1 MKATGVQLIRYI
13 YCESGRTSIMAQ
25 NPINTIKQRWHRQL
39 LKTLGICCL
48 AWVFL
53 AGCSKNNAGL
63 PKQVYHDLT
72 GYYNG
77 LFNAELLLEE
87 KIDATRQNY
96 EVKYNERLSVY
107 PEGPIV
113 PGQMRCD
120 DVIEKAQAM
129 IQKQNREKMDRE
141 ISNQTDDAWLL
152 VGKAFLYEG
161 NFEAAIDAFRYVTTF
176 YEEGVDARSNK
187 RQRKQNSNSKR
198 RQRERDEEKE
208 RFEDLKEGKDI
219 RPKAKL
225 FVHEY
230 ARSEA
235 LTLMLRAYV
244 ESGEYDLA
252 ESILTFIRSDL
263 NFLQNLD
270 WEIDRIEADLA
281 LRQNDLERAIQS
293 LERSTQGAP
302 KLERKTMEFVLGQ
315 LYQETN
321 RNLEANAWFSQ
332 CIKRNGNLDMLFYA
346 RLNQAKESPNNEADK
361 LLGKLLKENKYKDFF
376 GEIWFARAELA
387 QEAGNLESTTLY
399 FQKACQA
406 DGTAKEVLFAS
417 YTTLGDLS
425 YAQKDYIQA
434 SAYYDSASNHA
445 NSELAASGA
454 LEIRRQ
460 NLAQL
465 AGYLE
470 TIETF
475 TDQQEI
481 NALSDEELYT
491 LAKEQIEEEDRL
503 IQEAQA
509 RQERLNALS
518 ASSDGGSGFYFNSVD
533 AMKQGQVLFA
543 SIWGD
548 RPLEDNWR
556 RSDKLSFAEVNP
568 VETLSEEDQL
578 EQRIQERVE
587 SMREASNKSEED
599 MKAIYEA
606 FYGAGFIFRANLREL
621 SYAKEKFEQ
630 LVVLLEPKETTYRPN
645 TLYNLYLIAQEE
657 GDSTKMLTIQSDF
670 LKEYGQAKYDD
681 MFGQKADTAINEM
694 DALTRSAE
702 IYYDSLYQRYLI
714 DSLDGLHHAIDL
726 AGARFNPNP
735 IQAKFDL
742 LRAMIYAKQANH
754 EFFVNTLTSILKD
767 YKGSEE
773 SLYAYELLDQLGL
786 APEQSSSSL
795 PFPKSDKMESSG
807 LIDERNSENI
817 DQINSTEDGRVKMT
831 IGNKSFNLG
840 KEEND
845 SEENSSDP
853 NEKE

>member
-1 MKATGVQLIRYI
+1 
-13 YCESGRTSIMAQ
+13 MAQ
-25 NPINTIKQRWHRQL
+25 NPVNKINQRWHRKP
-39 LKTLGICCL
+39 LKTLGICCF
-48 AWVFL
+48 AMVFL

-87 KIDATRQNY
+87 KIDAARQNY

-113 PGQMRCD
+113 PGQMRCE
-120 DVIEKAQAM
+120 DVVEKAQAM

-161 NFEAAIDAFRYVTTF
+161 NFDAAIDAFRYVTTF
-176 YEEGVDARSNK
+176 YEEGVDARSNE
-187 RQRKQNSNSKR
+187 RRRRQNSNSKR
-198 RQRERDEEKE
+198 RQRQKENEKE
-208 RFEDLKEGKDI
+208 RFEELKEGKDI

-244 ESGEYDLA
+244 ESGQYDLA

-281 LRQNDLERAIQS
+281 LRQNNLERAIQS
-293 LERSTQGAP
+293 LERSTQEAP
-302 KLERKTMEFVLGQ
+302 KMERKTMEFVLGQ

-321 RNLEANAWFSQ
+321 RNIEANAWFSQ

-376 GEIWFARAELA
+376 GEIWFARAQLA
-387 QEAGNLESTTLY
+387 QEAGNLESATIY
-399 FQKACQA
+399 FQKACQE

-425 YAQKDYIQA
+425 YSQKDYIQA

-445 NSELAASGA
+445 NKELAASGA
-454 LEIRRQ
+454 LEMRRQ

-465 AGYLE
+465 ADYLE
-470 TIETF
+470 TIESF
-475 TDQQEI
+475 TKQQELDE
-481 NALSDEELYT
+481 LSDEELYA
-491 LAKEQIEEEDRL
+491 LAKEQIVEEDRL
-503 IQEAQA
+503 LQEAQA

-518 ASSDGGSGFYFNSVD
+518 ASTDGGSGFYFNSVD

-556 RSDKLSFAEVNP
+556 RSNKLSFAEVNS
-568 VETLSEEDQL
+568 VVTLSEEDLL

-606 FYGAGFIFRANLREL
+606 FYGAGFIFRVNLREL
-621 SYAKEKFEQ
+621 SYAKEQFEQ
-630 LVVLLEPKETTYRPN
+630 LEALLKPKEATYRPN

-657 GDSTKMLTIQSDF
+657 GDTAKMITIQSDF
-670 LKEYGQAKYDD
+670 LKDYGQAQYDE
-681 MFGQKADTAINEM
+681 MFGSNTDTTENEN
-694 DALTRSAE
+694 DALTRSSE

-714 DSLDGLHHAIDL
+714 DSLDGLHHAIEL

-742 LRAMIYAKQANH
+742 LRAMVYAKQANH

-767 YKGSEE
+767 HKGSDE

-786 APEQSSSSL
+786 APEQGSSSL
-795 PFPKSDKMESSG
+795 PFPKPDKKETNG
-807 LIDERNSENI
+807 LIDERNSENL
-817 DQINSTEDGRVKMT
+817 DQINSVEEGRAKMT
-831 IGNKSFNLG
+831 IGDKSFNLEN
-840 KEEND
+840 EENNSD
-845 SEENSSDP
+845 ENPSNP

>member
-1 MKATGVQLIRYI
+1 
-13 YCESGRTSIMAQ
+13 MALK
-25 NPINTIKQRWHRQL
+25 PVSTIEQPWHRQP
-39 LKTLGICCL
+39 LKTIGICCF
-48 AWVFL
+48 AWIFL

-63 PKQVYHDLT
+63 PKQVYHDLI

-87 KIDATRQNY
+87 KIDASRQNY
-96 EVKYNERLSVY
+96 EVQYNERLSVY

-113 PGQMRCD
+113 PGQMGCE

-152 VGKAFLYEG
+152 IGKAFLYEG
-161 NFEAAIDAFRYVTTF
+161 NFDAAIDAFRYVTTF

-198 RQRERDEEKE
+198 RQKERDDEKE

-219 RPKAKL
+219 RPKANL
-225 FVHEY
+225 FIHEY

-244 ESGEYDLA
+244 ESGQYDLA

-270 WEIDRIEADLA
+270 WEIDRIEGDLA

-293 LERSTQGAP
+293 LERSTQNAP

-332 CIKRNGNLDMLFYA
+332 CIKRNGNLNMLFYA
-346 RLNQAKESPNNEADK
+346 RLNQAKESPNNEADR
-361 LLGKLLKENKYKDFF
+361 LLGRLLKENKYKNFF
-376 GEIWFARAELA
+376 GEIWFARADLA
-387 QEAGNLESTTLY
+387 QKAGDLESATLY

-406 DGTAKEVLFAS
+406 DGTGKDVLFAS

-434 SAYYDSASNHA
+434 SAYYDSASNHS
-445 NSELAASGA
+445 NRELAASGA
-454 LEIRRQ
+454 LEMRRQ

-465 AGYLE
+465 ADYLE

-475 TDQQEI
+475 TNQQEI
-481 NALSDEELYT
+481 DALSDKELYE
-491 LAKEQIEEEDRL
+491 LAKQQIVDEDRL
-503 IQEAQA
+503 LQEAQA

-518 ASSDGGSGFYFNSVD
+518 SSSNGGSGFYFNSVD
-533 AMKQGQVLFA
+533 AMKQGRVLFA

-556 RSDKLSFAEVNP
+556 RSDKLNFAEVNT

-578 EQRIQERVE
+578 EQRIQERME

-599 MKAIYEA
+599 MKVIHEA
-606 FYGAGFIFRANLREL
+606 YYGAGFIFRVNLREL

-630 LVVLLEPKETTYRPN
+630 LVVLLELKETTYRPN

-657 GDSTKMLTIQSDF
+657 GDSSRMLTISTEF
-670 LKEYGQAKYDD
+670 LKDYGQAMHKE
-681 MFGQKADTAINEM
+681 MFGTTADTARNKI
-694 DALTRSAE
+694 DALARSAE
-702 IYYDSLYQRYLI
+702 IYYDSLYQLYLI
-714 DSLDGLHHAIDL
+714 DSLDGLHHAIKL
-726 AGARFNPNP
+726 AGARFYPNP

-742 LRAMIYAKQANH
+742 LQGMIYAKQANH
-754 EFFVNTLTSILKD
+754 EFFVNSLTSILKD
-767 YKGSEE
+767 HKGSEE

-807 LIDERNSENI
+807 LIDEREMENINQMNSE
-817 DQINSTEDGRVKMT
+817 EDGRVKMT

-845 SEENSSDP
+845 SEENSSEPD
-853 NEKE
+853 EKE

>member
-1 MKATGVQLIRYI
+1 
-13 YCESGRTSIMAQ
+13 MAQ
-25 NPINTIKQRWHRQL
+25 NLVSKINFQWYRNP
-39 LKTLGICCL
+39 LKTLGIFCFT
-48 AWVFL
+48 WVII

-77 LFNAELLLEE
+77 LFNAELLLDE

-113 PGQMRCD
+113 PGQMRCE

-141 ISNQTDDAWLL
+141 ISHQTDDAWLL

-161 NFEAAIDAFRYVTTF
+161 NFEAAIDAFRYITTF
-176 YEEGVDARSNK
+176 YEEGIDARSNK
-187 RQRKQNSNSKR
+187 KQRKQNSNSKR
-198 RQRERDEEKE
+198 RQKEKDEERA
-208 RFEDLKEGKDI
+208 RFEALKEGKDI

-235 LTLMLRAYV
+235 LTSMLRAYV
-244 ESGEYDLA
+244 ESGQYDLA

-263 NFLQNLD
+263 DFLQNLD
-270 WEIDRIEADLA
+270 WEIHRIEADLA
-281 LRQNDLERAIQS
+281 LRQNDIERAIQS
-293 LERSTQGAP
+293 LERSTQEAP

-346 RLNQAKESPNNEADK
+346 RLNQAKESPNDEADK
-361 LLGKLLKENKYKDFF
+361 LLGKLLKENKYNNFF

-387 QEAGNLESTTLY
+387 QKAGDLENATLY
-399 FQKACQA
+399 FQKACQE
-406 DGTAKEVLFAS
+406 DGTVEEVLCAS
-417 YTTLGDLS
+417 YTILGDIF
-425 YAQKDYIQA
+425 YDQKDYIQA

-445 NSELAASGA
+445 NRELAASGA
-454 LEIRRQ
+454 LEMRRQ

-465 AGYLE
+465 ADYLE

-475 TDQQEI
+475 TNQQAI
-481 NALSDEELYT
+481 DALSEEELYA
-491 LAKEQIEEEDRL
+491 LAKEQIEEEDRTF
-503 IQEAQA
+503 QEAKA

-518 ASSDGGSGFYFNSVD
+518 ASSDGGSGFYFNSVE

-556 RSDKLSFAEVNP
+556 RSDKLSFAEVNTA
-568 VETLSEEDQL
+568 ESLSEEDQF
-578 EQRIQERVE
+578 EQRVQERAE
-587 SMREASNKSEED
+587 SLRSASNKSAED
-599 MKAIYEA
+599 MKIVYEA
-606 FYGAGFIFRANLREL
+606 FYGAGFIFRVNLREL
-621 SYAKEKFEQ
+621 SYAKDKFEQ

-657 GDSTKMLTIQSDF
+657 GDSAKMLTIQTDF
-670 LKEYGQAKYDD
+670 LKEYGQVKYDD
-681 MFGQKADTAINEM
+681 MFGKTKDAKADKT
-694 DALTRSAE
+694 DALLQAAQ
-702 IYYDSLYQRYLI
+702 IYYDSLYGRYI
-714 DSLDGLHHAIDL
+714 MDSLQGLHRAIDI

-742 LRAMIYAKQANH
+742 LKAMIYAKESNH
-754 EFFVNTLTSILKD
+754 EFFVNSLTGILKD

-786 APEQSSSSL
+786 APEQNSTSL
-795 PFPKSDKMESSG
+795 PFPKSNKKESTG
-807 LIDERNSENI
+807 LIDERNPDTMNQENSE
-817 DQINSTEDGRVKMT
+817 EDGKVKMT

-840 KEEND
+840 KEENNP
-845 SEENSSDP
+845 EENSSDL

>member
-1 MKATGVQLIRYI
+1 
-13 YCESGRTSIMAQ
+13 MAQ
-25 NPINTIKQRWHRQL
+25 NLVSKINFQWYRNP
-39 LKTLGICCL
+39 LKTLGIFCFT
-48 AWVFL
+48 WVII

-77 LFNAELLLEE
+77 LFNAELLLDE
-87 KIDATRQNY
+87 KINATRQNY

-113 PGQMRCD
+113 PGQMRCE

-141 ISNQTDDAWLL
+141 ISHQTDDAWLL

-161 NFEAAIDAFRYVTTF
+161 NFEAAIDAFRYITTF
-176 YEEGVDARSNK
+176 YEEGIDARSNK
-187 RQRKQNSNSKR
+187 KQRKQNSNSKR
-198 RQRERDEEKE
+198 RQKEKDVERA
-208 RFEDLKEGKDI
+208 RFEALKEGKDI

-244 ESGEYDLA
+244 ESGQYDLA

-263 NFLQNLD
+263 DFLQNLD
-270 WEIDRIEADLA
+270 WEIHRIEADLA
-281 LRQNDLERAIQS
+281 LRQNDIERAIQS
-293 LERSTQGAP
+293 LERSTQEAP

-321 RNLEANAWFSQ
+321 RNLEANAWFSK

-346 RLNQAKESPNNEADK
+346 RLNQAKESPNDEADK
-361 LLGKLLKENKYKDFF
+361 LLGKLLKENKYLNFF

-387 QEAGNLESTTLY
+387 QKAGDLENATLY
-399 FQKACQA
+399 FQKACQE
-406 DGTAKEVLFAS
+406 DGTVEEVLCAS
-417 YTTLGDLS
+417 YTILGDIF
-425 YAQKDYIQA
+425 YDQKDYIQA

-445 NSELAASGA
+445 NRELAASGA
-454 LEIRRQ
+454 LEMRRQ

-465 AGYLE
+465 ADYLE

-475 TDQQEI
+475 TNQQAI
-481 NALSDEELYT
+481 DALSEEELYA
-491 LAKEQIEEEDRL
+491 LAKEQIEEEDRTL
-503 IQEAQA
+503 QEAKA

-518 ASSDGGSGFYFNSVD
+518 ASSDGGSGFYFNSVE

-556 RSDKLSFAEVNP
+556 RSDKLSFAEVNTA
-568 VETLSEEDQL
+568 ESLSEEDQF
-578 EQRIQERVE
+578 EQRVQERAE
-587 SMREASNKSEED
+587 SLRSASNKSSED
-599 MKAIYEA
+599 MKIVYEA
-606 FYGAGFIFRANLREL
+606 FYGAGFIFRVNLREL
-621 SYAKEKFEQ
+621 SYAKDKFEQ
-630 LVVLLEPKETTYRPN
+630 LVVLLAPEETTYRPN
-645 TLYNLYLIAQEE
+645 TIYNLYLIAQEE
-657 GDSTKMLTIQSDF
+657 GDTAKMLTIQTDF
-670 LKEYGQAKYDD
+670 QRDYGQAMYEE
-681 MFGQKADTAINEM
+681 MFGNTKDAKADKT
-694 DALTRSAE
+694 DALLQAAQ
-702 IYYDSLYQRYLI
+702 IYYDSLYGRYLM
-714 DSLDGLHHAIDL
+714 DSLQGLHRAIDI

-742 LRAMIYAKQANH
+742 LKAMIYAKESNH
-754 EFFVNTLTSILKD
+754 EFFVNSLTGILKD
-767 YKGSEE
+767 FKGSEE

-786 APEQSSSSL
+786 APEQNSTSL
-795 PFPKSDKMESSG
+795 PFPKSNKKESTG
-807 LIDERNSENI
+807 LIDERNPDTMNQENSE
-817 DQINSTEDGRVKMT
+817 EDGKVKMT

-840 KEEND
+840 KEENNP
-845 SEENSSDP
+845 EENSSDL

>member
-1 MKATGVQLIRYI
+1 
-13 YCESGRTSIMAQ
+13 MAQ
-25 NPINTIKQRWHRQL
+25 NLVSKINFQWYRNP
-39 LKTLGICCL
+39 LKTLGIFCFT
-48 AWVFL
+48 WVII

-77 LFNAELLLEE
+77 LFNAELLLDE

-113 PGQMRCD
+113 PGQMRCE

-141 ISNQTDDAWLL
+141 ISHQTDDAWLL

-176 YEEGVDARSNK
+176 YEEGIDARSNK
-187 RQRKQNSNSKR
+187 KQRKQNSNSKR
-198 RQRERDEEKE
+198 RQKEKDEERA
-208 RFEDLKEGKDI
+208 RFEALKEGKDI

-244 ESGEYDLA
+244 ESGQYDLA

-263 NFLQNLD
+263 DFLQNLD
-270 WEIDRIEADLA
+270 WEIHRIEADLA
-281 LRQNDLERAIQS
+281 LRQNDIERAIQS
-293 LERSTQGAP
+293 LERSTQEAP

-321 RNLEANAWFSQ
+321 RNLEANTWFSQ

-346 RLNQAKESPNNEADK
+346 RLNQAKESPNDEADK
-361 LLGKLLKENKYKDFF
+361 LLSKLLKENKYNNFF

-387 QEAGNLESTTLY
+387 QKAGDLENATLY
-399 FQKACQA
+399 FQKACQE
-406 DGTAKEVLFAS
+406 DGTVEEVLCAS
-417 YTTLGDLS
+417 YTILGDIF
-425 YAQKDYIQA
+425 YDQKDYIQA

-445 NSELAASGA
+445 NRELAASGA
-454 LEIRRQ
+454 LEMRRQ

-465 AGYLE
+465 ADYLE

-475 TDQQEI
+475 TNQQAI
-481 NALSDEELYT
+481 DALSEEELYA
-491 LAKEQIEEEDRL
+491 LAKEQIEEEDRTL
-503 IQEAQA
+503 QEAKA

-518 ASSDGGSGFYFNSVD
+518 ASSDGGSGFYFNSVE

-556 RSDKLSFAEVNP
+556 RSDKLSFAEVNTA
-568 VETLSEEDQL
+568 ESLSEEDQF
-578 EQRIQERVE
+578 EQRVQERAE
-587 SMREASNKSEED
+587 SLRSASNKSAED
-599 MKAIYEA
+599 MKIVYEA
-606 FYGAGFIFRANLREL
+606 FYGAGFIFRVNLREL
-621 SYAKEKFEQ
+621 SYAKDKFEQ
-630 LVVLLEPKETTYRPN
+630 LVVLLAPEETTYRPN
-645 TLYNLYLIAQEE
+645 TIYNLYLIAQEE
-657 GDSTKMLTIQSDF
+657 GDSAKMLTIQTDF
-670 LKEYGQAKYDD
+670 LKEYGQVKYDD
-681 MFGQKADTAINEM
+681 MFGKTKDAKADKT
-694 DALTRSAE
+694 DALLQAAQ
-702 IYYDSLYQRYLI
+702 IYYDSLYGRYI
-714 DSLDGLHHAIDL
+714 MDSLQGLHRAIDI

-742 LRAMIYAKQANH
+742 LKAMIYAKESNH
-754 EFFVNTLTSILKD
+754 EFFVNSLTGILKD
-767 YKGSEE
+767 FKGSEE

-786 APEQSSSSL
+786 APEQNSTSL
-795 PFPKSDKMESSG
+795 PFPKSNKKESTG
-807 LIDERNSENI
+807 LIDERNPDIMNHENSE
-817 DQINSTEDGRVKMT
+817 EDGKVKMT

-840 KEEND
+840 KEENNP
-845 SEENSSDP
+845 EENSSDL

>member
-1 MKATGVQLIRYI
+1 
-13 YCESGRTSIMAQ
+13 MAQ
-25 NPINTIKQRWHRQL
+25 NLVSKINFQWYRNP
-39 LKTLGICCL
+39 LKTLGIFCFT
-48 AWVFL
+48 WVII

-77 LFNAELLLEE
+77 LFNAELLLDE

-113 PGQMRCD
+113 PGQMRCE

-141 ISNQTDDAWLL
+141 ISHQTDDAWLL

-161 NFEAAIDAFRYVTTF
+161 NFEAAIDAFRYITTF
-176 YEEGVDARSNK
+176 YEEGIDARSNK
-187 RQRKQNSNSKR
+187 KQRKQNSNSKR
-198 RQRERDEEKE
+198 RQKEKDEERA
-208 RFEDLKEGKDI
+208 RFEALKEGKDI

-244 ESGEYDLA
+244 ESGQYDLA

-263 NFLQNLD
+263 DFLQNLD
-270 WEIDRIEADLA
+270 WEIHRIEADLA
-281 LRQNDLERAIQS
+281 LRQNDIERAIQS
-293 LERSTQGAP
+293 LERSTQEAP

-321 RNLEANAWFSQ
+321 RNLEANAWFSK

-346 RLNQAKESPNNEADK
+346 RLNQAKESPNDEADK
-361 LLGKLLKENKYKDFF
+361 LLGKLLKENKYINFF

-387 QEAGNLESTTLY
+387 QKAGDLENATLY
-399 FQKACQA
+399 FQKACQE
-406 DGTAKEVLFAS
+406 DGTVEEVLCAS
-417 YTTLGDLS
+417 YTILGDIF
-425 YAQKDYIQA
+425 YDQKDYIQA

-445 NSELAASGA
+445 NRELAASGA
-454 LEIRRQ
+454 LEMRRQ

-465 AGYLE
+465 ADYLE

-475 TDQQEI
+475 TNQQAI
-481 NALSDEELYT
+481 DALSEEELYA
-491 LAKEQIEEEDRL
+491 LAKEQIEEEDRTL
-503 IQEAQA
+503 QEAKA

-518 ASSDGGSGFYFNSVD
+518 ASSDGGSGFYFNSVE

-556 RSDKLSFAEVNP
+556 RSDKLSFAEVNTA
-568 VETLSEEDQL
+568 ESLSEEDQF
-578 EQRIQERVE
+578 EQRVQERAE
-587 SMREASNKSEED
+587 SLRSASNKSAED
-599 MKAIYEA
+599 MKIVYEA
-606 FYGAGFIFRANLREL
+606 FYGAGFIFRVNLREL
-621 SYAKEKFEQ
+621 SYAKDKFEQ

-657 GDSTKMLTIQSDF
+657 GDSAKMLTIQTDF
-670 LKEYGQAKYDD
+670 LKEYGQVKYDD
-681 MFGQKADTAINEM
+681 MFGKTKDAKADKT
-694 DALTRSAE
+694 DALLQAAQ
-702 IYYDSLYQRYLI
+702 IYYDSLYGRYLM
-714 DSLDGLHHAIDL
+714 DSLQGLHRAIDI

-742 LRAMIYAKQANH
+742 LKAMIYAKESNH
-754 EFFVNTLTSILKD
+754 EFFVNSLTGILKD
-767 YKGSEE
+767 FKGSEE

-786 APEQSSSSL
+786 APEQNSTSL
-795 PFPKSDKMESSG
+795 PFPKSNKKESTG
-807 LIDERNSENI
+807 LIDERNPDTMNQENSE
-817 DQINSTEDGRVKMT
+817 EDGKVKMT

-840 KEEND
+840 KEENNP
-845 SEENSSDP
+845 EENSSDL

>member
-1 MKATGVQLIRYI
+1 
-13 YCESGRTSIMAQ
+13 MAQ
-25 NPINTIKQRWHRQL
+25 NLVSKINFQWYRNP
-39 LKTLGICCL
+39 LKTLGIFCFT
-48 AWVFL
+48 WVII

-77 LFNAELLLEE
+77 LFNAELLLDE
-87 KIDATRQNY
+87 KINATRQNY

-113 PGQMRCD
+113 PGQMRCE

-141 ISNQTDDAWLL
+141 ISHQTDDAWLL

-161 NFEAAIDAFRYVTTF
+161 NFEAAIDAFRYITTF
-176 YEEGVDARSNK
+176 YEEGIDARSNK
-187 RQRKQNSNSKR
+187 KQRKQNSNSKR
-198 RQRERDEEKE
+198 RQKEKDVERA
-208 RFEDLKEGKDI
+208 RFEALKEGKDI

-244 ESGEYDLA
+244 ESGQYDLA

-263 NFLQNLD
+263 DFLQNLD
-270 WEIDRIEADLA
+270 WEIHRIEADLA
-281 LRQNDLERAIQS
+281 LRQNDIERAIQS
-293 LERSTQGAP
+293 LERSTQEAP

-321 RNLEANAWFSQ
+321 RNLEANAWFSK

-346 RLNQAKESPNNEADK
+346 RLNQAKESPNDEADK
-361 LLGKLLKENKYKDFF
+361 LLGKLLKENKYLNFF

-387 QEAGNLESTTLY
+387 QKAGDLENATLY
-399 FQKACQA
+399 FQKACQE
-406 DGTAKEVLFAS
+406 DGTVEEVLCAS
-417 YTTLGDLS
+417 YTILGDIF
-425 YAQKDYIQA
+425 YDQKDYIQA

-445 NSELAASGA
+445 NRELAASGA
-454 LEIRRQ
+454 LEMRRQ

-465 AGYLE
+465 ADYLE

-475 TDQQEI
+475 TNQQAI
-481 NALSDEELYT
+481 DALSEEELYA
-491 LAKEQIEEEDRL
+491 LAKEQIEEEDRTL
-503 IQEAQA
+503 QEAKA

-518 ASSDGGSGFYFNSVD
+518 ASSDGGSGFYFNSVE

-556 RSDKLSFAEVNP
+556 RSDKLSFAEVNTA
-568 VETLSEEDQL
+568 ESLSEEDQF
-578 EQRIQERVE
+578 EQRVQERAE
-587 SMREASNKSEED
+587 SLRSASNKSAED
-599 MKAIYEA
+599 MKIVYEA
-606 FYGAGFIFRANLREL
+606 FYGAGFIFRVNLREL
-621 SYAKEKFEQ
+621 SYAKDKFEQ
-630 LVVLLEPKETTYRPN
+630 LVVLLAPEETTYRPN
-645 TLYNLYLIAQEE
+645 TIYNLYLIAQEE
-657 GDSTKMLTIQSDF
+657 GDSAKMLTIQTDF
-670 LKEYGQAKYDD
+670 QRDYGQAMYEE
-681 MFGQKADTAINEM
+681 MFGNTKDAKADKT
-694 DALTRSAE
+694 DALLQAAQ
-702 IYYDSLYQRYLI
+702 IYYDSLYGRYLM
-714 DSLDGLHHAIDL
+714 DSLQGLHRAIDI

-742 LRAMIYAKQANH
+742 LKAMIYAKESNH
-754 EFFVNTLTSILKD
+754 EFFVNSLTGILKD
-767 YKGSEE
+767 FKGSEE

-786 APEQSSSSL
+786 APEQNSTSL
-795 PFPKSDKMESSG
+795 PFPKSNKKESTG
-807 LIDERNSENI
+807 LIDERNPDTMNQENSE
-817 DQINSTEDGRVKMT
+817 EDGKVKMT

-840 KEEND
+840 KEENNP
-845 SEENSSDP
+845 EENSSDL

>member
-1 MKATGVQLIRYI
+1 
-13 YCESGRTSIMAQ
+13 MAQ
-25 NPINTIKQRWHRQL
+25 NLVSKINFQWYRNP
-39 LKTLGICCL
+39 LKTLGIICFT
-48 AWVFL
+48 WVFI

-77 LFNAELLLEE
+77 LFNAELLLDE

-113 PGQMRCD
+113 PGQMRCE

-141 ISNQTDDAWLL
+141 ISHQTDDAWLL

-176 YEEGVDARSNK
+176 YEEGIDARSNK
-187 RQRKQNSNSKR
+187 KQRKQNSNSKR
-198 RQRERDEEKE
+198 RQKEKDEERA
-208 RFEDLKEGKDI
+208 RFEALKEGKDI

-225 FVHEY
+225 FIHEY

-244 ESGEYDLA
+244 ESGQYNLA

-263 NFLQNLD
+263 DFLQNLD
-270 WEIDRIEADLA
+270 WEIHRIEADLA
-281 LRQNDLERAIQS
+281 LRQNDIERAIQS
-293 LERSTQGAP
+293 LERSTLEAP

-346 RLNQAKESPNNEADK
+346 RLNQAKESPNDEADK
-361 LLGKLLKENKYKDFF
+361 LLGKLLKENKYNNFF

-387 QEAGNLESTTLY
+387 QNAGDLENATLY
-399 FQKACQA
+399 FQKACQE
-406 DGTAKEVLFAS
+406 DGTVEEVLCAS
-417 YTTLGDLS
+417 YTILGDIF
-425 YAQKDYIQA
+425 YDQKDYIQA

-445 NSELAASGA
+445 NRELAASGA
-454 LEIRRQ
+454 LEMRRQ

-465 AGYLE
+465 ADYLE

-475 TDQQEI
+475 TNQQAI
-481 NALSDEELYT
+481 NALSEEELYA
-491 LAKEQIEEEDRL
+491 LAKEQIEEEDRTL
-503 IQEAQA
+503 QEAQA

-518 ASSDGGSGFYFNSVD
+518 ASSDGGSGFYFNSVE

-556 RSDKLSFAEVNP
+556 RSDKLSFTEVNTAEP
-568 VETLSEEDQL
+568 LSEEDQF
-578 EQRIQERVE
+578 EQRVQERAE
-587 SMREASNKSEED
+587 SLRSASNKSAED
-599 MKAIYEA
+599 MKIIYEA
-606 FYGAGFIFRANLREL
+606 FYGAGFIFRVNLHEL
-621 SYAKEKFEQ
+621 SYAQDKFQQ
-630 LVVLLEPKETTYRPN
+630 LVVLLTPEETTYRPN
-645 TLYNLYLIAQEE
+645 TIYNLYLIAQEE
-657 GDSTKMLTIQSDF
+657 GDSAKMLTIQTDF
-670 LKEYGQAKYDD
+670 QRDYGQAMYEK
-681 MFGQKADTAINEM
+681 MFGKTKDAKADKT
-694 DALTRSAE
+694 DALLQAAQ
-702 IYYDSLYQRYLI
+702 IYYDSLYGRYLM
-714 DSLDGLHHAIDL
+714 DSLQGLHRAIDIS
-726 AGARFNPNP
+726 GARFNPNP

-742 LRAMIYAKQANH
+742 LKAMIYAKESNH
-754 EFFVNTLTSILKD
+754 EFFVNSLTGILKD
-767 YKGSEE
+767 FKGSEE

-786 APEQSSSSL
+786 APEQNSTSL
-795 PFPKSDKMESSG
+795 PFPKSNKKESTG
-807 LIDERNSENI
+807 LIDERNPDTMSQENSE
-817 DQINSTEDGRVKMT
+817 EDGKVKMT

-840 KEEND
+840 KEENNP
-845 SEENSSDP
+845 EENSSDL

>member
-1 MKATGVQLIRYI
+1 
-13 YCESGRTSIMAQ
+13 MAQ
-25 NPINTIKQRWHRQL
+25 NLVSKINFQWYRNP
-39 LKTLGICCL
+39 LKTLGIFCFT
-48 AWVFL
+48 WVII

-77 LFNAELLLEE
+77 LFNAELLLDE

-113 PGQMRCD
+113 PGQMRCE

-141 ISNQTDDAWLL
+141 ISHQTDDAWLL

-161 NFEAAIDAFRYVTTF
+161 NFEAAIDACRYVTTF
-176 YEEGVDARSNK
+176 YEEGIDARSNK
-187 RQRKQNSNSKR
+187 KQRKQNSNSKR
-198 RQRERDEEKE
+198 RQKEKDEERA
-208 RFEDLKEGKDI
+208 RFEALKEGKDI

-244 ESGEYDLA
+244 ESGQYDLA

-263 NFLQNLD
+263 DFLQNLD
-270 WEIDRIEADLA
+270 WEIHRIEADLA
-281 LRQNDLERAIQS
+281 LRQNDIERAIQS
-293 LERSTQGAP
+293 LERSTQDAP

-346 RLNQAKESPNNEADK
+346 RLNQAKESPNDEADK
-361 LLGKLLKENKYKDFF
+361 LLSKLLKENKYNNFF

-387 QEAGNLESTTLY
+387 QKAGDLKNATLY
-399 FQKACQA
+399 FQKACQE
-406 DGTAKEVLFAS
+406 DGTVEEVLCAS
-417 YTTLGDLS
+417 YTILGDIF
-425 YAQKDYIQA
+425 YDQKDYIQA

-445 NSELAASGA
+445 NRELAASGA
-454 LEIRRQ
+454 LEMRRQ

-465 AGYLE
+465 ADYLE

-475 TDQQEI
+475 TNQQAI
-481 NALSDEELYT
+481 DALSEEELYA
-491 LAKEQIEEEDRL
+491 LAKEQIEEEDRTL
-503 IQEAQA
+503 QEAKA

-518 ASSDGGSGFYFNSVD
+518 ASSDGGSGFYFNSVE

-556 RSDKLSFAEVNP
+556 RSDKLSFAEVNTA
-568 VETLSEEDQL
+568 ESLSEEDQF
-578 EQRIQERVE
+578 EQRVQERVE
-587 SMREASNKSEED
+587 SLRSASNKSAED
-599 MKAIYEA
+599 MKIVYEA
-606 FYGAGFIFRANLREL
+606 FYGAGFIFRVNLREL
-621 SYAKEKFEQ
+621 SYAKDKFEQ
-630 LVVLLEPKETTYRPN
+630 LVVLLAPEETTYRPN
-645 TLYNLYLIAQEE
+645 TIYNLYLIAQEE
-657 GDSTKMLTIQSDF
+657 GDSAKMLTIQTDF
-670 LKEYGQAKYDD
+670 QRDYGQAMYEE
-681 MFGQKADTAINEM
+681 MFGKTKDAKADKT
-694 DALTRSAE
+694 DALLQAAQ
-702 IYYDSLYQRYLI
+702 IYYDSLYGRYLM
-714 DSLDGLHHAIDL
+714 DSLQGLHRAIDI

-742 LRAMIYAKQANH
+742 LKAMIYAKESNH
-754 EFFVNTLTSILKD
+754 EFFVNSLTGILKD
-767 YKGSEE
+767 FKGSEE

-786 APEQSSSSL
+786 APEQNSTSL
-795 PFPKSDKMESSG
+795 PFPKSNKKESTG
-807 LIDERNSENI
+807 LIDERNPDTINQENSE
-817 DQINSTEDGRVKMT
+817 EDGKVKMT

-840 KEEND
+840 KEENNP
-845 SEENSSDP
+845 EENSSDL

>member
-1 MKATGVQLIRYI
+1 
-13 YCESGRTSIMAQ
+13 MAQ
-25 NPINTIKQRWHRQL
+25 NLVSKINFQWYRNP
-39 LKTLGICCL
+39 LKTLGIICFT
-48 AWVFL
+48 WVFI

-77 LFNAELLLEE
+77 LFNAELLLDE

-113 PGQMRCD
+113 PGQMRCE

-141 ISNQTDDAWLL
+141 ISHQTDDAWLL

-176 YEEGVDARSNK
+176 YEEGIDARSNK
-187 RQRKQNSNSKR
+187 KQRKQNSNSKR
-198 RQRERDEEKE
+198 RQKEKDEERA

-225 FVHEY
+225 FIHEY

-244 ESGEYDLA
+244 ESGQYNLA

-263 NFLQNLD
+263 DFLQNLD
-270 WEIDRIEADLA
+270 WEIHRIEADLA
-281 LRQNDLERAIQS
+281 LRQNDIERAIQS
-293 LERSTQGAP
+293 LERSTLEAP

-346 RLNQAKESPNNEADK
+346 RLNQAKESPNDEADK
-361 LLGKLLKENKYKDFF
+361 LLGKLLKENKYNNFF

-387 QEAGNLESTTLY
+387 QNAGDLENATLY
-399 FQKACQA
+399 FQKACQE
-406 DGTAKEVLFAS
+406 DGTVEEVLCAS
-417 YTTLGDLS
+417 YTILGDIF
-425 YAQKDYIQA
+425 YDQKDYIQA

-445 NSELAASGA
+445 NRELAASGA
-454 LEIRRQ
+454 LEMRRQ

-465 AGYLE
+465 ADYLE

-475 TDQQEI
+475 TNQQAI
-481 NALSDEELYT
+481 NALSEEELYA
-491 LAKEQIEEEDRL
+491 LAKEQIEEEDRTL
-503 IQEAQA
+503 QEAQA

-518 ASSDGGSGFYFNSVD
+518 ASSDGGSGFYFNSVE

-556 RSDKLSFAEVNP
+556 RSDKLSFTEVNTAEP
-568 VETLSEEDQL
+568 LSEEDQF
-578 EQRIQERVE
+578 EQRVQERAE
-587 SMREASNKSEED
+587 SLRSASNKSAED
-599 MKAIYEA
+599 MKIIYEA
-606 FYGAGFIFRANLREL
+606 FYGAGFIFRVNLHEL
-621 SYAKEKFEQ
+621 SYAQDKFQQ
-630 LVVLLEPKETTYRPN
+630 LVVLLTPEETTYRPN
-645 TLYNLYLIAQEE
+645 TIYNLYLIAQEE
-657 GDSTKMLTIQSDF
+657 GDSAKMLTIQTDF
-670 LKEYGQAKYDD
+670 QRDYGQAMYEK
-681 MFGQKADTAINEM
+681 MFGKTKDAKADKT
-694 DALTRSAE
+694 DALLQAAQ
-702 IYYDSLYQRYLI
+702 IYYDSLYGRYLM
-714 DSLDGLHHAIDL
+714 DSLQGLHRAIDIS
-726 AGARFNPNP
+726 GARFNPNP

-742 LRAMIYAKQANH
+742 LKAMIYAKESNH
-754 EFFVNTLTSILKD
+754 EFFVNSLTGILKD
-767 YKGSEE
+767 FKGSEE

-786 APEQSSSSL
+786 APEQNSTSL
-795 PFPKSDKMESSG
+795 PFPKSNKKESTG
-807 LIDERNSENI
+807 LIDERNPDTMSQENSE
-817 DQINSTEDGRVKMT
+817 EDGKVKMT

-840 KEEND
+840 KEENNP
-845 SEENSSDP
+845 EENSSDL

>member
-1 MKATGVQLIRYI
+1 
-13 YCESGRTSIMAQ
+13 MALK
-25 NPINTIKQRWHRQL
+25 PVSTIEQPWHRQP
-39 LKTLGICCL
+39 LKTFGICCF

-63 PKQVYHDLT
+63 PKQVYHDLI

-87 KIDATRQNY
+87 KIDASRQNY
-96 EVKYNERLSVY
+96 EVQYNERLSVY

-113 PGQMRCD
+113 PGQMRCE

-152 VGKAFLYEG
+152 IGKAFLYEG
-161 NFEAAIDAFRYVTTF
+161 NFDAAIDAFRYVTTF

-198 RQRERDEEKE
+198 RQKERDDEKE

-219 RPKAKL
+219 RPKANL
-225 FVHEY
+225 FIHEY

-244 ESGEYDLA
+244 ESGQYDLA

-270 WEIDRIEADLA
+270 WEIDRIEGDLA

-293 LERSTQGAP
+293 LERSTQNAP

-332 CIKRNGNLDMLFYA
+332 CIKRNGNLNMLFYA
-346 RLNQAKESPNNEADK
+346 RLNQAKESPNNEADR
-361 LLGKLLKENKYKDFF
+361 LLGRLLKENKYKNFF
-376 GEIWFARAELA
+376 GEIWFARADLA
-387 QEAGNLESTTLY
+387 QKAGDLESATLY

-406 DGTAKEVLFAS
+406 DGTGKDVLFAS

-434 SAYYDSASNHA
+434 SAYYDSASNHS
-445 NSELAASGA
+445 NRELAASGA
-454 LEIRRQ
+454 LEMRRQ

-465 AGYLE
+465 ADYLE

-475 TDQQEI
+475 TNQQEI
-481 NALSDEELYT
+481 DALSDKELYE
-491 LAKEQIEEEDRL
+491 LAKQQIVDEDRL
-503 IQEAQA
+503 LQEAQA

-518 ASSDGGSGFYFNSVD
+518 SSSNGGSGFYFNSVD
-533 AMKQGQVLFA
+533 AMKQGRVLFA

-556 RSDKLSFAEVNP
+556 RSDKLNFAEVNT

-578 EQRIQERVE
+578 EQRIQERME

-599 MKAIYEA
+599 MKVIHEA
-606 FYGAGFIFRANLREL
+606 YYGAGFIFRVNLREL

-630 LVVLLEPKETTYRPN
+630 LVVLLELKETTYRPN
-645 TLYNLYLIAQEE
+645 TLYNLYLIAQVE
-657 GDSTKMLTIQSDF
+657 GDSSRMLTISTEF
-670 LKEYGQAKYDD
+670 LKDYGQAMHKE
-681 MFGQKADTAINEM
+681 MFGTTADTARNKI
-694 DALTRSAE
+694 DALARSAE
-702 IYYDSLYQRYLI
+702 IYYDSLYQLYLI
-714 DSLDGLHHAIDL
+714 DSLDGLHDAIKL
-726 AGARFNPNP
+726 AGARFYPNP

-742 LRAMIYAKQANH
+742 LQGMIYAKQANH
-754 EFFVNTLTSILKD
+754 EFFVNSLTSILKD
-767 YKGSEE
+767 HKGSEE

-807 LIDERNSENI
+807 LIDERDMENINQMNSE
-817 DQINSTEDGRVKMT
+817 EDGRVKMT

-845 SEENSSDP
+845 SEENSSEPD
-853 NEKE
+853 EKE